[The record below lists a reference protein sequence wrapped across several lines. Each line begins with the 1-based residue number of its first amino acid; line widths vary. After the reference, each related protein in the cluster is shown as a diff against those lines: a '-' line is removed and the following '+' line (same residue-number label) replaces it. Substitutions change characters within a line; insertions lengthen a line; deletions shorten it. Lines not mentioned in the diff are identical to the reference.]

1 MNKSFLAVL
10 PLVAFSVIGCDEK
23 PAAPAKPATP
33 TKPAATTGGSTP
45 TPAPTGGASLLDN
58 AKNQAAAATNS
69 TAASATTLREQAVA
83 AISTKYDAIKQQIS
97 GLKEK
102 APTVPALTKSTYD
115 SAMTTI
121 EGYVKEAEAK
131 LAELKAA
138 ASGDTVTKA
147 KEALDG
153 IITKITDAIGNAQKM
168 LTPK

>member
-1 MNKSFLAVL
+1 MKKSFLAVL
-10 PLVAFSVIGCDEK
+10 PLALFSVIGCDEK
-23 PAAPAKPATP
+23 PAAKPTTPAKPAP
-33 TKPAATTGGSTP
+33 TGASNPA
-45 TPAPTGGASLLDN
+45 PAPTGGASLLDN
-58 AKNQAAAATNS
+58 AKDKAAAATNS

-83 AISTKYDAIKQQIS
+83 AISTKYDAIKQQIT
-97 GLKEK
+97 GLKDK

-121 EGYVKEAEAK
+121 DGYVKEAEAK

-153 IITKITDAIGNAQKM
+153 IITKITDAVANAQKM
-168 LTPK
+168 LMPK